1 MSYLELIDTD
11 TPGRR
16 CDVTPLFSD
25 YEAFS
30 ALIEDLLKRF
40 VDTEFDYVV
49 GIDALGFILGTAMAL
64 QAEKGFVPVR
74 KYGKLPVKSEFE
86 TFVDYTG
93 EEKGL
98 ELRAGAIREG
108 DRVLLVDEW
117 VETGAQARAA
127 AELIEKS
134 GGEVV
139 GIAAVNIDDNE
150 KTRPLKERYNCQAVW
165 M

>member
-1 MSYLELIDTD
+1 MSYLELIDRDTD
-11 TPGRR
+11 GR

-30 ALIEDLLKRF
+30 ALVKDLLERF
-40 VDTEFDYVV
+40 VDVEFDYIV
-49 GIDALGFILGTAMAL
+49 GIDALGFILGTAMAVKA
-64 QAEKGFVPVR
+64 QKGFVPVR
-74 KYGKLPVKSEFE
+74 KHGKLPVRSDSEF
-86 TFVDYTG
+86 FVDYTG

-117 VETGAQARAA
+117 VETGAQVRAA
-127 AELIEKS
+127 AELIERS
-134 GGEVV
+134 GGEIV
-139 GIAAVNIDDNE
+139 GIAAVNIDDSE
-150 KTRPLKERYNCQAVW
+150 KTWELKARYNCQTVW

>member
-11 TPGRR
+11 APGRR

-25 YEAFS
+25 FEAFS
-30 ALIEDLLKRF
+30 ALVEDLLDRF
-40 VDTEFDYVV
+40 GGIEFDYVA
-49 GIDALGFILGTAMAL
+49 GIDALGFILGTAIAV
-64 QAEKGFVPVR
+64 QAQKGFVPLR
-74 KYGKLPVKSEFE
+74 KHGKLPVETEVE

-98 ELRAGAIREG
+98 ELRVGAIREG

-127 AELIEKS
+127 AELIERS

-150 KTRPLKERYNCQAVW
+150 KTRELKERYNCQAAW

>member
-1 MSYLELIDTD
+1 L
-11 TPGRR
+11 PGAYIRI
-16 CDVTPLFSD
+16 P
-25 YEAFS
+25 
-30 ALIEDLLKRF
+30 
-40 VDTEFDYVV
+40 
-49 GIDALGFILGTAMAL
+49 
-64 QAEKGFVPVR
+64 
-74 KYGKLPVKSEFE
+74 
-86 TFVDYTG
+86 G

-98 ELRAGAIREG
+98 ELRVGAIREG

-127 AELIEKS
+127 AELIERS

-150 KTRPLKERYNCQAVW
+150 KTRELKERYNCQAAW

>member
-1 MSYLELIDTD
+1 M
-11 TPGRR
+11 
-16 CDVTPLFSD
+16 TPLFSS

-30 ALIEDLLKRF
+30 ALVEDILKRF
-40 VDTEFDYVV
+40 VGIEFDYVV
-49 GIDALGFILGTAMAL
+49 GIDALGFILGTAMAV
-64 QAEKGFVPVR
+64 QAQKGFVPVR
-74 KYGKLPVKSEFE
+74 KHGKLPVKSESE

-93 EEKGL
+93 VEKGL
-98 ELRAGAIREG
+98 ELRVGAIREG

-127 AELIEKS
+127 AKLIEKS

-150 KTRPLKERYNCQAVW
+150 KTRGLKERYNCQAVW
-165 M
+165 MTD